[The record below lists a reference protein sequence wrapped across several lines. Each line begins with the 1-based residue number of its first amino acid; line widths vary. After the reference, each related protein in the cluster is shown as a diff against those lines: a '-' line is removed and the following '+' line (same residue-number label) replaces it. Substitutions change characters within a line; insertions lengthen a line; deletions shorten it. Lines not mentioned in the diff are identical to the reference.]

1 MAEELSG
8 VTPDELH
15 EIDAN
20 NEGSDDENDD
30 DDEIDFNLVVKK
42 FVITQWVD
50 QSRKLTEGKWWRWN
64 KPNACDIIEALAEKK
79 KAESE
84 ERKDTTNDYPTDIL
98 TSSFPT
104 ALNHVIYTPKA
115 VFNE

>member
-30 DDEIDFNLVVKK
+30 DDDEIDFNLVVKK
-42 FVITQWVD
+42 FVITQSMSWSK
-50 QSRKLTEGKWWRWN
+50 QKAYWRQVM
-64 KPNACDIIEALAEKK
+64 KMK
-79 KAESE
+79 
-84 ERKDTTNDYPTDIL
+84 
-98 TSSFPT
+98 
-104 ALNHVIYTPKA
+104 
-115 VFNE
+115 